1 MDRTAP
7 AEPFS
12 RSRPIADWLE
22 RLALLVLL
30 SVVLVRPLVAETYD
44 AMSPSFAAA
53 LPPLSDPSAVR
64 TLVFDV
70 LILGGGC
77 LWLLARAIAPLRP
90 YTRTGLEWGL
100 VLLVPAVIAS
110 CAYAGNQ
117 RLAINASLD
126 WLCLIVLA
134 ITLAQLVHRAA
145 HRRLLVAVVLGAAC
159 VQAVQCV
166 EQRFLTFEETW
177 NHYQSIKDSYWAE
190 RGIPLDSPTVDL
202 FERRMKAREAQGFFP
217 HSNVAGSYLVLCA
230 LAAAGLTVARWSAL
244 RKRAAGLSPVGRSMS
259 VTPDS
264 SSAVPVFLALGG
276 AAITAALFFAAW
288 LTGSLGAILAGAAA
302 AVVWVL
308 YELVGRRIALH
319 GRRIFCAAW
328 GLVALGTA
336 AVVAWGV
343 IFQSLPHWS
352 LHFRWLYWRSSWPML
367 LDHWLTGVGRENFR
381 RAYLQYKPMAVPEEI
396 ANPHNFLVQAAAEW
410 GIGGVLAVVALLL
423 GGSWMLTRARHP
435 AHGRAKPHPSARD
448 SHGSILNAGLWGAAL
463 FAVLIIARLPLLGVA
478 DVHYVYYLSGVAAL
492 AWLAGFVCFV
502 PGTAGVPSAGFADGA
517 HRGMV
522 AGLFA
527 FVLHDLINFALFVPG
542 SATVFVALFA
552 CCVSRAAPAAADG
565 APPSLARR
573 WFPAFAGLSATI
585 LTLTMIAAPVWR
597 SDFLRNR
604 AEALA
609 REPFRGPLAGHPADR
624 LFLQAAAADPLDPTA
639 YRRRAAWL
647 MSVAA
652 GEPAV
657 RDEALAL
664 AGASLEA
671 AAARDPR
678 QHDIPRARMS
688 AEWMR
693 ALSTG
698 QAEHYRAAVRA
709 GHQAR
714 ALYPLDPD
722 WLIVLAEVEAHAAAA
737 LSDGQ
742 LKRAAAA
749 HYEEALALDD
759 ARPAWA
765 RLGAFTPQ
773 RRAEIE
779 ARLRALQRELDGVT
793 PGSIEE
799 QAGP

>member
-1 MDRTAP
+1 MDRTASADP
-7 AEPFS
+7 SSS
-12 RSRPIADWLE
+12 RSRPVADWLE

-30 SVVLVRPLVAETYD
+30 SVVLLRPLVAETYD
-44 AMSPSFAAA
+44 AMAASFAAA

-64 TLVFDV
+64 TVVFDV
-70 LILGGGC
+70 LILGAGC

-126 WLCLIVLA
+126 WLCLVVLA

-145 HRRLLVAVVLGAAC
+145 YRRLLLAVVLGAAC
-159 VQAVQCV
+159 VQAAQCV
-166 EQRFLTFEETW
+166 EQHFLTFEDTW

-190 RGIPLDSPTVDL
+190 RGIALDSPTVDL
-202 FERRMKAREAQGFFP
+202 FERRMKAREAQGYFP

-230 LAAAGLTVARWSAL
+230 LAAAGVTLARWRAL
-244 RKRAAGLSPVGRSMS
+244 RERAAGTIPERNGDAACSP
-259 VTPDS
+259 
-264 SSAVPVFLALGG
+264 SAVPTLLALGG
-276 AAITAALFFAAW
+276 SAITAALIFAAW

-302 AVVWVL
+302 AVLWVG
-308 YELVGRRIALH
+308 YRLVGRKIVFH
-319 GRRIFCAAW
+319 SRRAFCAAW
-328 GLVALGTA
+328 GLVALGA
-336 AVVAWGV
+336 AGVVAWGV

-381 RAYLQYKPMAVPEEI
+381 RVYLSYKPMEVPEEI

-410 GIGGVLAVVALLL
+410 GLGGLIAVVVMLL
-423 GGSWMLTRARHP
+423 GSSWMLTRARHP
-435 AHGRAKPHPSARD
+435 ANGRANPILPDRD
-448 SHGSILNAGLWGAAL
+448 SHGSTLNAVCWGAVL
-463 FAVLIIARLPLLGVA
+463 FAVLIVARLPLLGVA

-492 AWLAGFVCFV
+492 AWLAGFACFL
-502 PGTAGVPSAGFADGA
+502 PGTAAGAPGGFADTA
-517 HRGMV
+517 HRGVV

-542 SATVFVALFA
+542 SATVFFALFA
-552 CCVSRAAPAAADG
+552 CGVSRAGPPPGG
-565 APPSLARR
+565 APPSLAGR

-585 LTLTMIAAPVWR
+585 LALAMIAAPVCR
-597 SDFLRNR
+597 SDSLRNR
-604 AEALA
+604 AEARA

-664 AGASLEA
+664 AGASLDA

-678 QHDIPRARMS
+678 QLDIPRARLH

-693 ALSTG
+693 AVSG
-698 QAEHYRAAVRA
+698 APGEHYRAAVHA
-709 GHQAR
+709 GRQAL

-722 WLIVLAEVEAHAAAA
+722 WLVVLAEVEAQAGGA
-737 LSDGQ
+737 LSDAA
-742 LKRAAAA
+742 LERAAAA
-749 HYEEALALDD
+749 HYEEALALDA

-765 RLGAFTPQ
+765 QLGGFTPQ

-779 ARLRALQRELDGVT
+779 ARLRELRRALDGNS
-793 PGSIEE
+793 PGNNVE
-799 QAGP
+799 QTGP